1 MSDEK
6 NANPDEQVTA
16 RIGEPAGGVDEL
28 FATKPYEGVADAGA
42 ESDGGG
48 ETSAAAVDGTAATAA
63 TAATASLTNAEP
75 AWLQGWGKTERTTPR
90 IRWGGIVWGL
100 VFAATGW
107 FALWTML
114 AEDRRAAF
122 SDWIL
127 SLENGGWAVVAA
139 CAVGGL
145 VLVIGL
151 ISGLRA
157 ATRRV

>member
-6 NANPDEQVTA
+6 NVNPDDQVTE
-16 RIGEPAGGVDEL
+16 RIGGAVEL
-28 FATKPYEGVADAGA
+28 FATKPYEGVADAAA
-42 ESDGGG
+42 ESDGGA
-48 ETSAAAVDGTAATAA
+48 ETSAPPVTETATAA
-63 TAATASLTNAEP
+63 AATSTATLPDAEP
-75 AWLQGWGKTERTTPR
+75 AWLQGWGKSQRTTPR

-114 AEDRRAAF
+114 AGDRRAAF

-127 SLENGGWAVVAA
+127 SLGNGGWAVVAA
-139 CAVGGL
+139 CAIGGL